1 MNARTSEPSGR
12 TIGYAPLTELPSVPS
27 AGVGTAADQV
37 RPPSVERRTAILFA
51 VDVVVGQVAATA
63 EAARAAVVA
72 GEPLLV
78 VVLRFVGR
86 GDHRRLPGA
95 SVGRAVDRE
104 QVARLDGERRGEPHA
119 VHGVV
124 GDNGIAHGVE
134 RAAARRLVD
143 EPRQQSRP
151 PGDAGVGGRRP
162 AVRRGA
168 PALVPARLEEGDDR
182 RAEGEAVR
190 LDLRLVLALRVHRR
204 VPGELEAQHL
214 AVGRHAVDPL
224 RDDHVTSGAAAHVVA
239 RPVELDADPVGAR
252 AAVDEVATGAA
263 LEKVGASA
271 TRKPIVPTVA
281 ADRVGRLRAV
291 QRVRS
296 RRARDRRARSQVGR
310 RRGRHRPG

>member
-1 MNARTSEPSGR
+1 M
-12 TIGYAPLTELPSVPS
+12 
-27 AGVGTAADQV
+27 Q
-37 RPPSVERRTAILFA
+37 
-51 VDVVVGQVAATA
+51 
-63 EAARAAVVA
+63 
-72 GEPLLV
+72 
-78 VVLRFVGR
+78 
-86 GDHRRLPGA
+86 
-95 SVGRAVDRE
+95 
-104 QVARLDGERRGEPHA
+104 
-119 VHGVV
+119 GVV
-124 GDNGIAHGVE
+124 GDDGIAHGAE

-151 PGDAGVGGRRP
+151 PGDAGVGGCRP

-214 AVGRHAVDPL
+214 AVGRHPVDPL
-224 RDDHVTSGAAAHVVA
+224 RNDHVASGAAAHVVA
-239 RPVELDADPVGAR
+239 RPVELDADPVCAR
-252 AAVDEVATGAA
+252 AAVDEVATGAT

-271 TRKPIVPTVA
+271 TREPIVPTVA

-296 RRARDRRARSQVGR
+296 RRARDRRTHRRLGGDEGGTGQAEGEALPAHRLDSTPPLLRSRCDRPERRAARAARIVFPRGHSSAGRASGWQPEGR
-310 RRGRHRPG
+310 RFEPGWLHDRHWVHAPLLMTRRMRSWGP